1 MPTMT
6 ALSPMTRRTMPAAA
20 IALAALLGG
29 CDFKVTNP
37 GPLLDADLNNA
48 SAIPALVNGMGGDLS
63 NAIGNYLTRGSLA
76 ALELR
81 HSGNFAAERRFA
93 AGTIGPEDV
102 NGDWARLH
110 TARYVAEAGLVRMK
124 TVLGTAFETNA
135 NTPRAYLYAGYA
147 NRFLGENVCNA
158 VYDGGPAL
166 PNSSHFVRAES
177 LFTRALTISRAL
189 NNTALTNAALAGR
202 AQVYADQGKWTEA
215 AADAALVPTT
225 FRHNAVFSLNTT
237 RENMDLAAQTIT
249 RREVTVWN
257 TVWVTD
263 RDTRVL
269 YDTVKTGTTITK
281 GQDGATNFFRQKK
294 YLTLGDPVALAK
306 GTEMLLIRAEA
317 ALRANDVTNAMLFI
331 NQGRTAAT
339 LAPLTATTID
349 AAYVHLMRERGA
361 VLWLEGR
368 RLFDLKRW
376 LAEGRNTTLQGR
388 STCIPISLEERG
400 ANPNV
405 TGAP

>member
-1 MPTMT
+1 MT
-6 ALSPMTRRTMPAAA
+6 AFSPMTRRAMPAAA

-29 CDFKVTNP
+29 CDFNVTNP

-76 ALELR
+76 ALELV

-124 TVLGTAFETNA
+124 TVLGTGFETNA
-135 NTPRAYLYAGYA
+135 NTPRAYLYAGFA

-166 PNSSHFVRAES
+166 PSSSHFVRAES

-202 AQVYADQGKWTEA
+202 AQVYANQGKWTEA

-257 TVWVTD
+257 TVWVAD
-263 RDTRVL
+263 RDPRVL

-294 YLTLGDPVALAK
+294 YITLGDPMALAK

-317 ALRANDVTNAMLFI
+317 ALRANDLTNAMLFI

-339 LAPLTATTID
+339 LAPLTATTV
-349 AAYVHLMRERGA
+349 AGAYVHLMRERGA